1 MASCKGFR
9 FVSWI
14 HSLTSCTSIHKLLT
28 SHKTAKITMLFDLNL
43 VVMCVSF
50 PHWHSIAF
58 SIPSSWN
65 KAIARSFACLTHY
78 LTECRK
84 WVRHSNRNSISPSKH
99 ELLCLFCYYI
109 NILITRRSR
118 LNSYFRLLCHSFMAL
133 NWASDMSAADWLSQ
147 TNMKNYC
154 NFSLAVIWLFSVL
167 EILWS
172 TLVHN
177 YYNKWL
183 SHRLYLNNNSNTF
196 LGIVSFLLLRYLQ
209 QFQDLYTEEG
219 RKSVKI
225 YTYIPGQQQQ
235 VQLAAAANQLSSQA
249 TVNGTSQASTVTAVS
264 SATNSSNQE
273 LKTAGKVAIPIP
285 SASNTVT
292 VIQGSNLTMAPH
304 ASVPGSTAVSQ
315 VPVIQASNLTNVRT
329 YGQKLAMFQ
338 QRGTVVG
345 SVSSSTSVPLSGT
358 TKIATAGL
366 SSSDLT
372 SALFDLVTDLNKALS
387 PVFCLSGGD
396 G

>member
-1 MASCKGFR
+1 M
-9 FVSWI
+9 
-14 HSLTSCTSIHKLLT
+14 
-28 SHKTAKITMLFDLNL
+28 
-43 VVMCVSF
+43 
-50 PHWHSIAF
+50 
-58 SIPSSWN
+58 
-65 KAIARSFACLTHY
+65 
-78 LTECRK
+78 
-84 WVRHSNRNSISPSKH
+84 
-99 ELLCLFCYYI
+99 
-109 NILITRRSR
+109 
-118 LNSYFRLLCHSFMAL
+118 
-133 NWASDMSAADWLSQ
+133 
-147 TNMKNYC
+147 
-154 NFSLAVIWLFSVL
+154 
-167 EILWS
+167 
-172 TLVHN
+172 
-177 YYNKWL
+177 
-183 SHRLYLNNNSNTF
+183 
-196 LGIVSFLLLRYLQ
+196 LRYLQ

-249 TVNGTSQASTVTAVS
+249 TVNGTSQAPTVTAVS
-264 SATNSSNQE
+264 SATNSSTQE

-304 ASVPGSTAVSQ
+304 ASVPGSTSVSQ

-387 PVFCLSGGD
+387 PVLSLSGGNQ
-396 G
+396 

>member
-1 MASCKGFR
+1 M
-9 FVSWI
+9 
-14 HSLTSCTSIHKLLT
+14 
-28 SHKTAKITMLFDLNL
+28 
-43 VVMCVSF
+43 
-50 PHWHSIAF
+50 
-58 SIPSSWN
+58 
-65 KAIARSFACLTHY
+65 
-78 LTECRK
+78 
-84 WVRHSNRNSISPSKH
+84 
-99 ELLCLFCYYI
+99 
-109 NILITRRSR
+109 
-118 LNSYFRLLCHSFMAL
+118 
-133 NWASDMSAADWLSQ
+133 
-147 TNMKNYC
+147 
-154 NFSLAVIWLFSVL
+154 
-167 EILWS
+167 
-172 TLVHN
+172 
-177 YYNKWL
+177 
-183 SHRLYLNNNSNTF
+183 
-196 LGIVSFLLLRYLQ
+196 LRYLQ

-304 ASVPGSTAVSQ
+304 ASVPGNTAVSQ

-345 SVSSSTSVPLSGT
+345 SVSSSTSLPLSGT

-372 SALFDLVTDLNKALS
+372 SALFDLVRDLNKARS
-387 PVFCLSGGD
+387 PVFSLSGGNW
-396 G
+396 